1 MPTTKEIFALR
12 KTDKQR
18 AYELA
23 VELISISPN
32 DIWNK
37 RAYAWTIYDQINL
50 AVSNQD
56 FEKAKL
62 LFTDF
67 ENLQIPETDE
77 EKLIHEKFSRI
88 KQHTDPTWEIVQK
101 AREES
106 EKKNHKIALEL
117 LLPLTE
123 NGNKEIKDKCAWEIF
138 RVLKDTVRKTEY
150 DINYVSELLK
160 HYFSFALDKPSLLH
174 SLILEQV
181 LKIDEKHL
189 KRFDLFTFYKSWQI
203 PSDFREEDY
212 KPNEYE
218 GRVLMSLSEK
228 AYYSY
233 IKTLINKKDKELINS
248 FLPHLDDIISKHL
261 EYNWLPYFK
270 GKLLIATSSDI
281 EIIKQTLFPFIRQKS
296 NEFWAWSLLSEI
308 YKDDDECAISFL
320 CKALTCNSKDEFLVK
335 VRQTLANLLI
345 KKSLFAQ
352 AKCEINKIIETKK
365 ANDQQVPYEIQSF
378 TSEKWYNETEL
389 MQNNSK
395 FYSNNSEIA
404 EDLVYEDLAK
414 KHVGIIEFINKEK
427 GIAYFLIDKQI
438 KGNFKLK
445 RFKLRFRVADI
456 YEFKI
461 QEQDGENE
469 KFYKVLSIKETT
481 NKTNPEMIREFNG
494 TLNLNG
500 KNFGF
505 IDNVFISPDLI
516 ANEKLIEN
524 KLIKGIAINSFDKK
538 KNKYGWRA
546 IKILEK

>member
-1 MPTTKEIFALR
+1 
-12 KTDKQR
+12 
-18 AYELA
+18 
-23 VELISISPN
+23 
-32 DIWNK
+32 
-37 RAYAWTIYDQINL
+37 
-50 AVSNQD
+50 
-56 FEKAKL
+56 
-62 LFTDF
+62 
-67 ENLQIPETDE
+67 
-77 EKLIHEKFSRI
+77 
-88 KQHTDPTWEIVQK
+88 
-101 AREES
+101 
-106 EKKNHKIALEL
+106 
-117 LLPLTE
+117 
-123 NGNKEIKDKCAWEIF
+123 
-138 RVLKDTVRKTEY
+138 
-150 DINYVSELLK
+150 
-160 HYFSFALDKPSLLH
+160 
-174 SLILEQV
+174 
-181 LKIDEKHL
+181 
-189 KRFDLFTFYKSWQI
+189 
-203 PSDFREEDY
+203 
-212 KPNEYE
+212 
-218 GRVLMSLSEK
+218 MSLSEK